1 MSISAVVFES
11 VRRAAT
17 YAAMLFTLN
26 AAEPA
31 AAQPP
36 AARARPAAALAIDG
50 SVAASGL
57 TLAAHHIDARIAGD
71 IASVQVWLLL
81 RNDTTAEVSA
91 QYMLAHPARIVRGDA
106 RSGLGR
112 ADMASLCEEA
122 DLSADA
128 AEHAETAAGRLVQRH
143 DVIVVAPGE
152 QVSVEVLRE
161 VPLVVTG
168 RVHRLQLPLPLDPA
182 APWVPQFTADVLVE
196 ADRPVTRLSSTTHP
210 VLVDGLGERTA
221 TLSVA
226 DGLVHRQAQLAVEF
240 ELDTA
245 QGARSLG
252 PDRAAAA
259 AARAERLASTR

>member
-1 MSISAVVFES
+1 MSISAVVFEG

-36 AARARPAAALAIDG
+36 AAQARPAAALAIDG

-57 TLAAHHIDARIAGD
+57 TLAAHHVDARIAGD

-81 RNDTTAEVSA
+81 RNDTAAEVSA
-91 QYMLAHPARIVRGDA
+91 QYVLPHPAHIVRGDI
-106 RSGLGR
+106 RTLSGR
-112 ADMASLCEEA
+112 ADLASLCGEA
-122 DLSADA
+122 DLSTDA
-128 AEHAETAAGRLVQRH
+128 AEHAETATGRLLHPH

-152 QVSVEVLRE
+152 QITVEVLRE
-161 VPLVVTG
+161 VPVVAAG
-168 RVHRLQLPLPLDPA
+168 RVRRLHLPLPVDPA
-182 APWVPQFTADVLVE
+182 ASWVPQFTAEVLVE

-226 DGLVHRQAQLAVEF
+226 DGFVHRKAQLTVEF
-240 ELDTA
+240 EL
-245 QGARSLG
+245 GATQATRA
-252 PDRAAAA
+252 PAAAP
-259 AARAERLASTR
+259 AERLTLAR